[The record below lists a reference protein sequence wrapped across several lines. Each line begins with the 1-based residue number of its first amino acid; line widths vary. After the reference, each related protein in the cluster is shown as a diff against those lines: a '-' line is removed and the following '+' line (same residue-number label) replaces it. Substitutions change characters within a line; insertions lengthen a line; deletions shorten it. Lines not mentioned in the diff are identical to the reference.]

1 MGSIEERIAKR
12 REQLRL
18 EGTSI
23 DERIARRRAELAGAR
38 AAPSNEEPR
47 LSPEQRAA
55 IERAEGAI
63 TYEQALKAMRNA
75 YDSGDIDGA
84 RELAQVA
91 KALQGET
98 GGSGSR
104 NHRREA
110 SSREVLEAAK
120 RAEAAGDME
129 GAATL
134 REAVIAP
141 SGPWTKYQQEEQGPW
156 KKYEQSGREL
166 VREVGDGKVYRLADG
181 TFAYTSPGFSTVDQ
195 DRIAEIMQGSGPA
208 DLLQRDFD
216 EEAIAKHPVAARGAK
231 FIEGY
236 PFIGTYTDEMVGAL
250 GGNERSV
257 RLLQGAMDRQRP
269 GQSTALNIAGGV
281 TGSLPLL
288 PAAAGYVGAAQ
299 TGAGTV
305 ARGTAVGVVGGGLEG
320 AVSGYGAGENARE
333 RSAQSARGGVVGAGA
348 GGAFGLLAPFIGAGV
363 RKGFE
368 AGREGVR
375 KVGPAL
381 VKRWVGKLDV
391 RSIADE
397 MGISLQA
404 ARIVKGALMNDDLG
418 KATAALARGGDDAM
432 LADAGPSTR
441 ALLDAS
447 SQTGGR
453 ALAVTRD
460 RVGARSAAQ
469 GKRFAQI
476 LDEVL
481 GKPGGVKSAARDISA
496 RTSGARD
503 QAYRAAYS
511 RPINYA
517 SSAGQKIESVLD
529 RVPPNTLRRAISEAN
544 EAMQE
549 AGERNL
555 QILADIADDGSV
567 TFREMPN
574 VRQLDALK
582 RALGSVGR
590 REVDQFGRPTDVGLR
605 ANRLA
610 GDLRDALTDAVPAYG
625 RAIKLGGDKIRE
637 DQALNLGRSLLSRAT
652 KTEDVR
658 EFMKGGMSAETRLA
672 AKRGLR
678 ENLDDIMSNARTTL
692 QSIEDGTFDFVEGQ
706 DAAKQAL
713 DAVRTMTTEANIKK
727 MKMILG
733 PTDANRLV
741 QELARTSDA
750 LALRAAVSRNS
761 ATAIRQAVQGQARA
775 EAQPSLLRR
784 TLGKGG
790 NPLDAAREI
799 SESIM
804 EIDPASISRVEAAQF
819 AEIADALTRIKGP
832 AAEKALQAIRGAM
845 EGQPVLDTQARL
857 IGNVVARNAA
867 SLGYH
872 GTMQAGSN

>member
-1 MGSIEERIAKR
+1 MSSIEERIAKR
-12 REQLRL
+12 REELRA
-18 EGTSI
+18 EGVNV
-23 DERIARRRAELAGAR
+23 DELIARRRAELAAET
-38 AAPSNEEPR
+38 APPSTGKPALNA
-47 LSPEQRAA
+47 EQSAA
-55 IERAEGAI
+55 IRRAEGKIA
-63 TYEQALKAMRNA
+63 YEEVLSAMRNA
-75 YDSGDIDGA
+75 YEAGDTEGA
-84 RELAQVA
+84 RRLAAIA
-91 KALQGET
+91 KKLQSSKSD
-98 GGSGSR
+98 GGGDGQAVSVQ
-104 NHRREA
+104 
-110 SSREVLEAAK
+110 EVVKAAE
-120 RAEAAGDME
+120 RAEAAGDLE
-129 GAATL
+129 GAARL
-134 REAVIAP
+134 REAVIAQP
-141 SGPWTKYQQEEQGPW
+141 GPWNKYQAEEQGPW
-156 KKYEQSGREL
+156 KNYQGDGREL

-181 TFAYTSPGFSTVDQ
+181 SFAYSSPGFSTTDQ
-195 DRIAEIMQGSGPA
+195 SRIAELLGGRTPSELIQGDIDRDRIAEN
-208 DLLQRDFD
+208 
-216 EEAIAKHPVAARGAK
+216 PVAARGAK
-231 FIEGY
+231 FVEGV
-236 PFIGTYTDEMVGAL
+236 PFVGQYLDEAAGAFY
-250 GGNERSV
+250 GDGVKENWRRTSD
-257 RLLQGAMDRQRP
+257 AMDREHP
-269 GQSTALNIAGGV
+269 GQSATLNIAGGV
-281 TGSLPLL
+281 AGSLPLL

-299 TGAGTV
+299 TGAGTLV
-305 ARGTAVGVVGGGLEG
+305 RGAGVGVVGGGAEG
-320 AVSGYGAGENARE
+320 AVSGFGAGETASE
-333 RSAQSARGGVVGAGA
+333 RSAQSARGGAVGAGA

-363 RKGFE
+363 KKGFE
-368 AGREGVR
+368 AGREGMR

-397 MGISLQA
+397 MGISMQA
-404 ARIVKGALMNDDLG
+404 ARIVKGALINDDLG

-469 GKRFAQI
+469 GKRFVHI
-476 LDEVL
+476 LDDVL
-481 GKPGGVKSAARDISA
+481 GKAGGVKSAARDIA
-496 RTSGARD
+496 VRTSGARS

-511 RPINYA
+511 KPVDY
-517 SSAGQKIESVLD
+517 SSNAGRRIESVLE
-529 RVPPNTLRRAISEAN
+529 RVPPNTLRRAVSEAN

-555 QILADIADDGSV
+555 QILADIAEDGSV

-574 VRQLDALK
+574 VRQLDEIK
-582 RALGSVGR
+582 KALGNVGAD
-590 REVDQFGRPTDVGLR
+590 EVDKFGRPTAAGVR

-625 RAIKLGGDKIRE
+625 RAVRLGGDKLRE
-637 DQALNLGRSLLSRAT
+637 DHALNLGRSLLGKSVKA
-652 KTEDVR
+652 EDVR
-658 EFMKGGMSAETRLA
+658 EFMKGGMSAETRAA
-672 AKRGLR
+672 AKRGIR
-678 ENLDDIMSNARTTL
+678 ENLDEIMSNARTTL
-692 QSIEDGTFDFVEGQ
+692 QSIEDGSFDFGQGQ

-713 DAVRTMTTEANIKK
+713 DAVRAMTTEANIKK
-727 MKMILG
+727 LKMILG

-761 ATAIRQAVQGQARA
+761 ATAIRQAVQHQARA
-775 EAQPSLLRR
+775 ETQPSLLRR

-832 AAEKALQAIRGAM
+832 AAEKALGVIRNAM

-857 IGNVVARNAA
+857 IGSLVARNAA

-872 GTMQAGSN
+872 GTTQAGPS